1 MTDGETPE
9 TEEPD
14 NNEQAIYFMLVFS
27 KEQDVD
33 FNKLELISKAQ
44 FEPHIIYEKKIEK
57 EENQSYISQKVFK
70 LNVKKKGNHKKKESK
85 VEKIKYEIKYGI
97 EDDIY
102 IISFYA
108 KENSFIYDIELKK
121 GDKYLGNIIPEDI
134 NQNIIQLYNK
144 FEIFVEALGNNKSQI
159 YKLYEETIDLYKSK
173 KKFNIL
179 ITLFLHIYDNKDME
193 KSNQLCSKLLSIF
206 REISEKN

>member
-1 MTDGETPE
+1 MDGETPE

-108 KENSFIYDIELKK
+108 KEN
-121 GDKYLGNIIPEDI
+121 
-134 NQNIIQLYNK
+134 
-144 FEIFVEALGNNKSQI
+144 
-159 YKLYEETIDLYKSK
+159 
-173 KKFNIL
+173 
-179 ITLFLHIYDNKDME
+179 
-193 KSNQLCSKLLSIF
+193 
-206 REISEKN
+206 